1 MNDQERVADEH
12 GFRVDLRGIVDLLS
26 RHLYSSPRV
35 YVRELLQNAV
45 DAITARATVEGS
57 VVEGT
62 VVEGTVVEGTVE
74 GAVIRIETGDALRV
88 HDPGIGLTEEQVH
101 ELLATIGRSSKR
113 DELGF
118 SRSDFLGQFGIGLL
132 SCFLVADEIE
142 VLTRSA
148 TGGHAVRW
156 RGHAE
161 GRYTVERSERN
172 EPGTTVTL
180 RPRRDLGHWLEE
192 STVRELVRHY
202 GSYLPYEVR
211 LNDVRIDDGD
221 PPWETR
227 HDGPGARRDALLRH
241 GTTVL
246 GTVPFDAI
254 DLDVPEAGLRGVAY
268 VLPRETNPS
277 DPPKHRVYL
286 RRMLV
291 GDRVEKVLPDWA
303 FFVRCVVD
311 ATELRPTASREQL
324 YDDGLLTTVRD
335 RLGEQIRGWLVR
347 TSVTEPER
355 LRAFLDV
362 HYRGV
367 LALAVHDVEMLRI
380 VDEWIPFDTGEGQ
393 MPLTRF
399 RARHRDI
406 RYTLNVEEFQQYAGI
421 AAAQGI
427 GLVNGG
433 YTYYTQV
440 LQRLRLLDPELVV
453 RRLDP
458 ADLAT
463 RFDRVDST
471 VEFAARDFLAVAER
485 TLKARGCVPA
495 LRSFAPTEL
504 PVLFLAGGGPSLDP
518 PPADSVWAE
527 FTEEPAEQVGRTGP
541 TLVFN
546 HRNPLVARL
555 TTTARESVVA
565 LAVEAMYG
573 YALLTGRRAAGPAD
587 VAAMNRAF
595 LGLVEHAVESEG

>member
-1 MNDQERVADEH
+1 MSDQERVADEH
-12 GFRVDLRGIVDLLS
+12 GFRVDLGGIVDLLS

-45 DAITARATVEGS
+45 DAITARAALDGPPDA
-57 VVEGT
+57 
-62 VVEGTVVEGTVE
+62 
-74 GAVIRIETGDALRV
+74 AVIRIETGDALRV

-148 TGGHAVRW
+148 AGGPAVRW
-156 RGHAE
+156 RGHAG
-161 GRYTVERSERN
+161 GRYTVETAERD

-180 RPRRDLGHWLEE
+180 RPRRDFGHWLEE
-192 STVRELVRHY
+192 ETVRELVRHY
-202 GSYLPYEVR
+202 GCYLPYEVR
-211 LNDVRIDDGD
+211 LNGVRADDGD
-221 PPWETR
+221 PPWEAR
-227 HDGPGARRDALLRH
+227 HGGGPDARRAALLRH
-241 GTTVL
+241 GTAML
-246 GTVPFDAI
+246 GAEPFEVI

-303 FFVRCVVD
+303 FFVRCAVD
-311 ATELRPTASREQL
+311 ATELRPTAGREQL
-324 YDDGLLTTVRD
+324 YDDDLLATVRV
-335 RLGEQIRGWLVR
+335 RLGEQVRGWLVR
-347 TSVTEPER
+347 TALTDPER

-362 HYRGV
+362 HHRGV
-367 LALAVHDVEMLRI
+367 LALAAHDTEMLRI
-380 VDEWIPFDTGEGQ
+380 VDEWVPFTTCDGE
-393 MPLTRF
+393 MPLARF
-399 RARHRDI
+399 RELHRDI
-406 RYTLNVEEFQQYAGI
+406 RYTSSVDEFQQYASI
-421 AAAQGI
+421 AAAQGV

-433 YTYYTQV
+433 YTYHTQV
-440 LQRLRLLDPELVV
+440 LQRLRLLDPGLVV

-463 RFDRVDST
+463 RFDRPDPAA
-471 VEFAARDFLAVAER
+471 EFAARDFLAVAER
-485 TLKARGCVPA
+485 TLEPRECAPA
-495 LRSFAPTEL
+495 LRSFAPESL
-504 PVLFLAGGGPSLDP
+504 PVLYLPAGGPALDP

-527 FTEEPAEQVGRTGP
+527 FEEAEEKAAEEAGGEAGP

-546 HRNPLVARL
+546 HRNPLIARL
-555 TTTARESVVA
+555 TVTPSESVVA

-573 YALLTGRRAAGPAD
+573 YALLAGRRPAGPAD

-595 LGLVEHAVESEG
+595 LGLVEHAVEAER